1 MLSDERK
8 LDGSLSAAYRAWR
21 EHPDVSPDAGA
32 SVNLMFVGDLAS
44 IEALGF
50 QTGSVVADQALG
62 IVRFKDIPKLVEHPG
77 VLWISG
83 GRPRKKYL
91 DVATTD
97 ARARA
102 TAPISG
108 APVDGVW
115 HADPSTGALTHI
127 PKATGKGVIVAI
139 MDTGIDYAH
148 PMFIVQ
154 GSSPK
159 KSRILKIWD
168 QGLTPSSVSEC
179 PESKFMASSPTD
191 RYGVEFDRA
200 KIEAALNG
208 GAALA
213 HKDCDGHG
221 THVAGIAA
229 GGTNFSPFVG
239 NAKKVGVAPEADII
253 AVKYLYPPEN
263 IFYRRPDGSVGDKV
277 LDDALFRDAV
287 IYCLRS
293 AREEGKPIVIN
304 MSFGSIAEPGDGLD
318 ADARW
323 LDGVLEP
330 SAVAE
335 SPLNFPR
342 GAIVVKAAGNEGEPG
357 WLPQAYRIIVPASG
371 EIIVPFRL
379 GDSRGEQQTDRKNC
393 TEQLHKP
400 DVGVHFWYR
409 RPAAPLSVRF
419 AVRLPK
425 DTVFGSDVTIGG
437 NHELG
442 FRPNV
447 GPPPTVDGVPFGP
460 TVHRFTIDAKE
471 TPPALHFSGGGK
483 TVWRQYVNFFVSP
496 KETAGTISYH
506 PGIYEMR
513 IRGPANTVIYAMT
526 DMEFWG
532 GGGLK
537 VVMFT
542 VSDTMGDGTTPRPA
556 GVTKIRESSAVDTGG
571 QHVITVAS
579 YDDANGDATNIN
591 FHNMAGDSSRGPLR
605 DYSDPTSPLPVIS
618 KPDIAAPGENINSA
632 KSIDSKGGLFQWLFW
647 HLGDQFEELSGTSM
661 AAPIVAGAV
670 ALMLEKRD
678 NLNTNEVR
686 TNLAV
691 TQRLPGESPPF
702 HLDASTPPPPSPGP
716 APPGACGAGM
726 LDVLAS
732 HKKTT

>member
-1 MLSDERK
+1 MSSDERK
-8 LDGSLSAAYRAWR
+8 LDGTLSAAYSAWR
-21 EHPDVSPDAGA
+21 AHSEFAPDAGA
-32 SVNLMFVGDLAS
+32 SVNLMFIGDLAS

-83 GRPRKKYL
+83 GRRPKKYL
-91 DVATTD
+91 DVATKD

-115 HADPSTGALTHI
+115 HADDSSGALTHI
-127 PKATGKGVIVAI
+127 PRATGKGVIVAI
-139 MDTGIDYAH
+139 MDTGIDYEH

-191 RYGVEFDRA
+191 RYGVEFKRA

-213 HKDCDGHG
+213 HRDCDGHG

-287 IYCLRS
+287 IYCLRT
-293 AREEGKPIVIN
+293 ARELGQPIVIN
-304 MSFGSIAEPGDGLD
+304 MSFGDNAEPGDGLD
-318 ADARW
+318 PDSRW
-323 LDGVLEP
+323 LDGVMDP
-330 SAVAE
+330 SQPE
-335 SPLNFPR
+335 SLLNFPR
-342 GAIVVKAAGNEGEPG
+342 GAIVVKAAGNDGEPG
-357 WLPQAYRIIVPASG
+357 WLPQVYRITVPASG

-379 GDSRGEQQTDRKNC
+379 SDARDEQQTDRKNC
-393 TEQLHKP
+393 EEQLHKP
-400 DVGVHFWYR
+400 DVGVHLWYR

-419 AVRLPK
+419 AVRLPHGGI
-425 DTVFGSDVTIGG
+425 FGSDVTIGG
-437 NHELG
+437 KHELG
-442 FRPNV
+442 FRPIT
-447 GPPPTVDGVPFGP
+447 GPPPNDIAVPFGP
-460 TVHRFTIDAKE
+460 TVHRFTIDATE
-471 TPPALHFSGGGK
+471 TPPAPHFSGSGA
-483 TVWRQYVNFFVSP
+483 TVWRQYVHFFVSP
-496 KETAGTISYH
+496 KESAGTISYH

-513 IRGPANTVIYAMT
+513 IQGPAGTVIYAMT
-526 DMEFWG
+526 DLETWAG
-532 GGGLK
+532 GGK
-537 VVMFT
+537 AVMFT
-542 VSDTMGDGTTPRPA
+542 VSGTMQNGTSAPA
-556 GVTKIRESSAVDTGG
+556 DVTAIRESSAVDTGG
-571 QHVITVAS
+571 RHVITVAS
-579 YDDANGDATNIN
+579 YDDANGVTTDIN
-591 FHNMAGDSSRGPLR
+591 FHTITGSSSRGPLR
-605 DYSDPTSPLPVIS
+605 DYSDPASPLPVIS
-618 KPDIAAPGENINSA
+618 KPDIAAPGENIDSA
-632 KSIDSKGGLFQWLFW
+632 KSIDSKGGLFEWLFW

-661 AAPIVAGAV
+661 AAPMVAGAI

-686 TNLAV
+686 ANLAV
-691 TQRLPGESPPF
+691 TQRVPGESPPF
-702 HLDASTPPPPSPGP
+702 HLDVSTPAPPSPGP
-716 APPGACGAGM
+716 APPQACGAGM

-732 HKKTT
+732 HKKTI